1 MRATRFVIVTLVTA
15 IVGATPAVADQP
27 QDLVRSFLR
36 DRMGFSRGEID
47 DVRAGHPVAKN
58 LRSAGP
64 EDVNIFGALR
74 LIGSPEVYINKLRAI
89 DKYEKSL
96 NILQV
101 GKFHEPPLLSDLDG
115 LTLEPADLTALQ
127 TCRPRDCSLQLST
140 ASMDRFRTQINWRA
154 PDATDHANK
163 MFRALLFDVL
173 QTYRQRG
180 PRALA
185 TYDDGETPLSPAKE
199 FQLLMAPGD
208 TPVDLPELTRFLAQY
223 PNATL
228 GEAETFF
235 YWNKGAFGLK
245 PTTRVSQM
253 AIYPVEKPG
262 FASGVHT
269 VIATKQV
276 YSNHYFSATLELRTI
291 VHDPERPGTGYYM
304 LYTTRSRVTNL
315 TGFLGPII
323 RSIVKSK
330 ARSGMERLLLTTK
343 KSVEGK

>member
-1 MRATRFVIVTLVTA
+1 
-15 IVGATPAVADQP
+15 
-27 QDLVRSFLR
+27 
-36 DRMGFSRGEID
+36 MGFSRGEIEA
-47 DVRAGHPVAKN
+47 VRAGRPVAKN
-58 LRSAGP
+58 LRSTGP

-74 LIGSPEVYINKLRAI
+74 LTGPPEAFVRKIRAI
-89 DKYEKSL
+89 DTYEKSL
-96 NILQV
+96 NIIQV

-115 LTLEPADLTALQ
+115 LTLEASDLAALQ
-127 TCRPRDCSLQLST
+127 SCRPGNCAMQLNT
-140 ASMDRFRTQINWRA
+140 IHMDRFRTQINWKA
-154 PDATDHANK
+154 PDATDRANK
-163 MFRALLFDVL
+163 MFRQLLFETL
-173 QTYRQRG
+173 ETYRHKG
-180 PRALA
+180 PWLLS
-185 TYDDGETPLSPAKE
+185 TYDDGETALSPARE
-199 FQLLMAPGD
+199 FQILLVPGD
-208 TPVDLPELTRFLAQY
+208 TPVDLPELTKFLGQY

-245 PTTRVSQM
+245 PTTRISQV
-253 AIYPVEKPG
+253 AIYPVAKPG
-262 FASGVHT
+262 ATSGVHT

-291 VHDPERPGTGYYM
+291 VNDPERPGTGYYM

-330 ARSGMERLLLTTK
+330 ARSGMERLLQTTK

>member
-1 MRATRFVIVTLVTA
+1 MRAMRLVIVTLIAAVASTA
-15 IVGATPAVADQP
+15 PAIADQP
-27 QDLVRSFLR
+27 QDLVRSFLH
-36 DRMGFSRGEID
+36 DRMGFTRGDID

-74 LIGSPEVYINKLRAI
+74 LTGAPEAYIRKLRAI
-89 DKYEKSL
+89 DTYEKSL
-96 NILQV
+96 NIIQV
-101 GKFHEPPLLSDLDG
+101 GKFHDPPVLSDLDG
-115 LTLEPADLTALQ
+115 LTLEATDLTALQ
-127 TCRPRDCSLQLST
+127 TCRPSNCALQLNT
-140 ASMDRFRTQINWRA
+140 IHMERFRTQINWKA
-154 PDATDHANK
+154 ADATDRANK
-163 MFRALLFDVL
+163 MFRQLLFDTL
-173 QTYRQRG
+173 ETYRHKG
-180 PRALA
+180 PWALS
-185 TYDDGETPLSPAKE
+185 TYDDGETALSPARE
-199 FQLLMAPGD
+199 FQMLLSPGD
-208 TPVDLPELTRFLAQY
+208 MPVDLPELTKFLGQY
-223 PNATL
+223 PAATL

-245 PTTRVSQM
+245 PTTRISQM
-253 AIYPVEKPG
+253 AIYPVGKSG
-262 FASGVHT
+262 ATSGVHT

-291 VHDPERPGTGYYM
+291 VYDPERPGAGYYM
-304 LYTTRSRVTNL
+304 FYTTRSRVTNL